1 MTDRVIRA
9 LTSDDWPD
17 VARIYEEGIQT
28 GNATFETR
36 VPEWEDWDA
45 GHLEVCRLVLE
56 EAGVTLGWAA
66 LSAVSR
72 RQVYSGVAEHSIYVA
87 GDARGRG
94 VGAGLLGSL
103 VTSSEEAGFW
113 TLQTAIFPENE
124 TSISLH
130 TRYGFRVVGVRER
143 LGLHRGRWRDV
154 VLMER
159 RSPLV
164 GQSEA

>member
-1 MTDRVIRA
+1 MTA
-9 LTSDDWPD
+9 DDWPD
-17 VARIYEEGIQT
+17 VARIYEEGIET

-36 VPEWEDWDA
+36 VPEWEEWDA
-45 GHLEVCRLVLE
+45 GHLAACRLVLE
-56 EAGVTLGWAA
+56 EEGVILGWVA

-87 GDARGRG
+87 GIARGRG

-103 VTSSEEAGFW
+103 VAGSEEAGFW

-124 TSISLH
+124 TSIGLH
-130 TRYGFRVVGVRER
+130 TRFGFRVVGVREH
-143 LGLHRGRWRDV
+143 LGFHHDRWRDV

-159 RSPLV
+159 RSAWV
-164 GQSEA
+164 GPTEG

>member
-1 MTDRVIRA
+1 
-9 LTSDDWPD
+9 
-17 VARIYEEGIQT
+17 
-28 GNATFETR
+28 
-36 VPEWEDWDA
+36 
-45 GHLEVCRLVLE
+45 
-56 EAGVTLGWAA
+56 
-66 LSAVSR
+66 
-72 RQVYSGVAEHSIYVA
+72 
-87 GDARGRG
+87 
-94 VGAGLLGSL
+94 

-164 GQSEA
+164 VQSKA

>member
-1 MTDRVIRA
+1 MTDQATRA
-9 LTSDDWPD
+9 MTSDDWPD

-36 VPEWEDWDA
+36 VPEWEEWDS
-45 GHLEVCRLVLE
+45 GHLAACRLVLE
-56 EAGVTLGWAA
+56 EGGAIFGWAA

-72 RQVYSGVAEHSIYVA
+72 RQVYDGVAEHSIYVA

-94 VGAGLLGSL
+94 VGAGLLNSL
-103 VTSSEEAGFW
+103 VASSEEAGFW

-130 TRYGFRVVGVRER
+130 KRYGFRVVGVRER
-143 LGLHRGRWRDV
+143 LGHHHGRWRDV

-159 RSPLV
+159 RSSLV
-164 GQSEA
+164 GQPEA